1 MLFCVVLFLHYKY
14 TKNIAMLFFFKQ
26 LFYIELTLIKGMSGT
41 AEIITENL
49 AVFDRLLDP
58 IKAVVKR

>member
-1 MLFCVVLFLHYKY
+1 MLAGEYGSASGFRP
-14 TKNIAMLFFFKQ
+14 
-26 LFYIELTLIKGMSGT
+26 EMSGT

-49 AVFDRLLDP
+49 TVFDRLLDP